1 MNRSR
6 LQNVFHRKPNNVARL
21 RYKQQRNYCVN
32 LTRKVKRKYYSKLDI
47 KNVNDNKKFWDTTKP
62 SFSNKN
68 VAKKKII
75 LIEKDTI
82 ITDDETLADTFNTFF
97 SNGLNDKSDTE
108 NVLDVNPIIAKLK
121 DHPCV
126 IKIKAN
132 GNYRSDF
139 SFTLSSLDDM
149 KKCIENLNTKKPTT
163 YNNIPSNILVE
174 FSDICCKPI
183 HKLYNS
189 AILKGKFP
197 DALKMADITPS
208 HKKMINF

>member
-1 MNRSR
+1 MTIKSFGI
-6 LQNVFHRKPNNVARL
+6 LL
-21 RYKQQRNYCVN
+21 N
-32 LTRKVKRKYYSKLDI
+32 LFT
-47 KNVNDNKKFWDTTKP
+47 
-62 SFSNKN
+62 NKN

-108 NVLDVNPIIAKLK
+108 NMLDVNQIIAKFK
-121 DHPCV
+121 DHPSV

-139 SFTLSSLDDM
+139 SFNLSRLHEM

-163 YNNIPSNILVE
+163 YNNIPSKMLVGR
-174 FSDICCKPI
+174 IQ
-183 HKLYNS
+183 
-189 AILKGKFP
+189 
-197 DALKMADITPS
+197 
-208 HKKMINF
+208 